1 MNNQHVQSV
10 QPVQPDHAQL
20 VQPGSSTTATL
31 DDCLDWL
38 KDAAARSTVVHDR
51 LAPDQRALARL
62 QLAVDVD
69 EALKAVMRHVQ
80 DKRVQAAVDAI
91 AKDAEQANALQMA
104 GDVDD
109 AMKAVL
115 QHVQDERV
123 RAAVDLVA
131 KYAEQADALRPA
143 TLALRKLQLLLE
155 QCPSSDN
162 YKIRILKTQL
172 AELTTQHQALV
183 ANNQALVTQIQELN
197 TRHQALVASTAKL
210 GLNST

>member
-1 MNNQHVQSV
+1 MNN
-10 QPVQPDHAQL
+10 QPVQP
-20 VQPGSSTTATL
+20 VQPGSSTVPATL

-38 KDAAARSTVVHDR
+38 EDAAARSTVLHDH
-51 LAPDQRALARL
+51 LAPDRRALAAL

-69 EALKAVMRHVQ
+69 EALKAV
-80 DKRVQAAVDAI
+80 
-91 AKDAEQANALQMA
+91 
-104 GDVDD
+104 
-109 AMKAVL
+109 L
-115 QHVQDERV
+115 QHVQDKPVQVDAEQADALQLAVDVDEPMKAVVQDKRV